1 VVVNT
6 SGPWVDK
13 VCGLSDRTVSK
24 ERKIGGTKG
33 SHIIV
38 DPFPGAPESALYV
51 EAKSDG
57 RPYFIVPW
65 LGQYLIGTTDEKY
78 DGPLDHIKASD
89 EEIDYLIAETNR
101 VLPAARLTRRD
112 VRFTYCGVRPLPY
125 AEGKK
130 AGSITRATSSTTTA
144 KKGPKT

>member
-1 VVVNT
+1 MLLVVTSTCKGNALLASPAGICRRIRNFEIKAHDKTVVVNT

-65 LGQYLIGTTDEKY
+65 LGQYLIGTTDEK
-78 DGPLDHIKASD
+78 L
-89 EEIDYLIAETNR
+89 
-101 VLPAARLTRRD
+101 
-112 VRFTYCGVRPLPY
+112 
-125 AEGKK
+125 
-130 AGSITRATSSTTTA
+130 
-144 KKGPKT
+144 